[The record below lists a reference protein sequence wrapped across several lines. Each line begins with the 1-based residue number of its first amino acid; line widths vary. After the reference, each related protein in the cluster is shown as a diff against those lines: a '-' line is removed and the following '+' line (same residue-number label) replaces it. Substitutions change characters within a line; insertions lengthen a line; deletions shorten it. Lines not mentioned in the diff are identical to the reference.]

1 MTARALVATTAL
13 AAAGAAAFYLYGG
26 QDDDDD
32 VSEMPQ
38 VSRDECVA
46 IFEKITAIMTQQI
59 NTLMRKIQAQ
69 GAQIP
74 QQMLQSYLVEHFET
88 QLKEVQSVVFKE
100 YGYDVEDVEQAF
112 SYYEA
117 VATRDEGVC
126 DACNALRQLYTNVGG
141 RVDLDL
147 PEDLTVEKMCEV
159 FEESV
164 APRPMPS
171 NAAAAPSQSG
181 KYSPVHSAQIHVGR
195 ARGPG
200 GLLPAPGAAEGAGGA
215 SHDATAE
222 RDAPAPHAAAGDRR
236 AEEARPHQPAVGGR
250 AREVHGPPG
259 LQGQGRGREGRRR
272 DRGGALGALKILL

>member
-1 MTARALVATTAL
+1 MTTRALVATTAL

-100 YGYDVEDVEQAF
+100 YGYDVEDVEQAC

-159 FEESV
+159 FEEYMSAVQGAQV
-164 APRPMPS
+164 AFSQHLAQLKERGAQVTTQQLNETRQHLMQQQVIIVLKKHGLTNLLWVAALEKYTDHPVFKAKVAAAKGGGG
-171 NAAAAPSQSG
+171 AAAAP
-181 KYSPVHSAQIHVGR
+181 
-195 ARGPG
+195 
-200 GLLPAPGAAEGAGGA
+200 
-215 SHDATAE
+215 
-222 RDAPAPHAAAGDRR
+222 
-236 AEEARPHQPAVGGR
+236 
-250 AREVHGPPG
+250 
-259 LQGQGRGREGRRR
+259 
-272 DRGGALGALKILL
+272 